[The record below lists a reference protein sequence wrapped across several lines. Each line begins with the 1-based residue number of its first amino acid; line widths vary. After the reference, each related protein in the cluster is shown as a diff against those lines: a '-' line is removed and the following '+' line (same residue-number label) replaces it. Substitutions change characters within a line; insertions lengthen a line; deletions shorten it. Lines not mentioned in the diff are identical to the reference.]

1 MLMRFKE
8 HTLSSL
14 PLNIRLKGPAKE
26 LEEKWSIDTAWGEF
40 IHRMEVELKDQTLI
54 YYLNISEK
62 PRLKWSWQ
70 DEPNRGGMEWTIL
83 VFIHTGLKGVS
94 VQKRKNLHWIALDHT
109 SDLNNEVAFTVPAHN
124 LLMRKGEVDSSRQE
138 LRNRSVSIQASPQAA
153 RKKRL
158 TRLDMTI
165 LMNLEVDTLISAQE
179 DLKEGS
185 EGSKLPLTFV
195 TSPLGSI
202 SQPAARSRLT
212 YVWKDTFA
220 GFPQRKRDEGQ

>member
-1 MLMRFKE
+1 
-8 HTLSSL
+8 
-14 PLNIRLKGPAKE
+14 
-26 LEEKWSIDTAWGEF
+26 
-40 IHRMEVELKDQTLI
+40 MEC
-54 YYLNISEK
+54 
-62 PRLKWSWQ
+62 
-70 DEPNRGGMEWTIL
+70 TIL

-109 SDLNNEVAFTVPAHN
+109 PDLNNEVAFTVPAHN

-138 LRNRSVSIQASPQAA
+138 LRNRSASIQASPQAA

-165 LMNLEVDTLISAQE
+165 LMNPEVDTLISAQE

-185 EGSKLPLTFV
+185 EGSKLPFTFV
-195 TSPLGSI
+195 TNPPGSI

-212 YVWKDTFA
+212 YV
-220 GFPQRKRDEGQ
+220 